1 MDPARWKRVEEVF
14 LAASGREIGERAT
27 FLEGACAGDEDL
39 RREVESLLA
48 QPSADDLLHQPA
60 WEAATAGRDMPS
72 EAARLAI
79 GQRLAHYEI
88 QAKLGEGGM
97 GVVYK
102 AIDRKLGRVVALKFP
117 RADEV
122 AGEEERNRILR
133 EARAASALDH
143 PNIGAIHGIEDAPD
157 GRLFIVMAYYD
168 GETLAARIRR
178 APMPL
183 AQALDLAIPVA
194 NALAEA
200 HAKGIVHRD
209 VKPAN
214 VMITPHGIPK
224 VVDFGLARKESA
236 SITQSLTLRGTVSYM
251 SPEQVLGRRVDHRS
265 DIWSFGVTLAEMT
278 TGRRP
283 FEGANAP
290 ATLYAVVHAPPADL
304 DRAPPEL
311 CPVIYRALAKV
322 PAERYQTM
330 KEVVEDLRGLQTPGV
345 GAVCSMTPGDLEA
358 CIRRSSAPSEN
369 RAAPRST
376 RRRWALWTALAAV
389 LLAAAGL
396 SLRQEFTGG
405 AGAGYDSYLKGLA
418 YLQRYDKPRNVDRAI
433 AAFGAARRADPT
445 SALALAGLA
454 DSYYTKYSLEH
465 DSRWVDRALD
475 YCRQASAINNRLAPV
490 YVSLGRI
497 HDGTGKHEL
506 ALEEFQRAL
515 QLDPRNADAF
525 LGMAQTYERMGRPS
539 DAEESFQRA
548 VALRPDFWN
557 GYNRL
562 GDFYFRQRRFQDA
575 AGQFQQA
582 IDRTPD
588 NAYAWLNLGA
598 AYERLRRLPE
608 AEQAYRTSLR
618 FGPSYQ
624 GYSNLSE
631 VYRLRG
637 DYAQAAQALEQAL
650 TVNDKDPRA
659 WINLGNIYAW
669 MKQDAKLR
677 SAYVRALRLMEEA
690 VKLNPQDPAARGA
703 IASLYAALGM
713 RDQALVALQAAQALA
728 PGDADVL
735 EAAIGVYECLG
746 EREQALRWAE
756 KYFKSGG
763 AIDNLKD
770 NPQLDALL
778 NDPRFHSKGK

>member
-1 MDPARWKRVEEVF
+1 MTPARRAQIKELF
-14 LAASGREIGERAT
+14 TAALETPEPQRSQ
-27 FLEGACAGDEDL
+27 FLESACGGDADL
-39 RREVESLLA
+39 RAEVERMLA
-48 QPSADDLLHQPA
+48 GNEEPGWPSA
-60 WEAATAGRDMPS
+60 AAKLFAV
-72 EAARLAI
+72 AAELAP
-79 GQRLAHYEI
+79 GDTVAHYRIE
-88 QAKLGEGGM
+88 ARLGEGGM

-102 AIDRKLGRVVALKFP
+102 AVDRKLRRVVALKFP
-117 RADEV
+117 RSDQV
-122 AGEEERNRILR
+122 AGEKERSRILQ

-143 PNIGAIHGIEDAPD
+143 PNIGAIHGIEDAPN

-200 HAKGIVHRD
+200 HANGIVHRD

-214 VMITPHGIPK
+214 VMITANGTPK
-224 VVDFGLARKESA
+224 VVDFGLARKESS
-236 SITQSLTLRGTVSYM
+236 SITQSLALRGTVSYM
-251 SPEQVLGRRVDHRS
+251 SPEQALGRRVDHRS

-283 FEGANAP
+283 FEKANAP
-290 ATLYAVVHAPPADL
+290 ATLYAVVHSPPAGL
-304 DRAPPEL
+304 DQAPPEL
-311 CPVIYRALAKV
+311 CPIIYRALAKD
-322 PAERYQTM
+322 PAERYQVM
-330 KEVVEDLRGLQTPGV
+330 QEVVDDLRGLQTPGA
-345 GAVCSMTPGDLEA
+345 GAARSIKPGDLAA
-358 CIRRSSAPSEN
+358 CIRRSSMFSED
-369 RAAPRST
+369 RAAPWPT
-376 RRRWALWTALAAV
+376 RRRWVMWAALAAV

-396 SLRQEFTGG
+396 GLRQEFAGG

-418 YLQRYDKPRNVDRAI
+418 YLQRYDKPGNVDKAI
-433 AAFGAARRADPT
+433 AAFDAARRADPK

-454 DSYYTKYSLEH
+454 DSYYTKYSLGH

-562 GDFYFRQRRFQDA
+562 GQFYFRQRRFQDA
-575 AGQFQQA
+575 AVQFQQA
-582 IDRTPD
+582 VARTPD
-588 NAYAWLNLGA
+588 NAYAWLNLGV
-598 AYERLRRLPE
+598 AYEKLHRLAE
-608 AEQAYRTSLR
+608 AEQAYRTSIR
-618 FGPSYQ
+618 FSPSYA
-624 GYSNLSE
+624 GYLNLGE
-631 VYRLRG
+631 IYRLRG
-637 DYAQAAQALEQAL
+637 EYAQAAQALEQAL
-650 TVNDKDPRA
+650 AVNDKDPRA
-659 WINLGNIYAW
+659 WDNLGNIYAW
-669 MKQDAKLR
+669 MKQDAKSR
-677 SAYVRALRLMEEA
+677 AAYGRALRLMEEA
-690 VKLNPQDPAARGA
+690 VKLNPQDPAAMGEMA
-703 IASLYAALGM
+703 AVYAALGM
-713 RDQALVALQAAQALA
+713 REQALVALQAAQALA
-728 PGDADVL
+728 PGDVGVL
-735 EAAIGVYECLG
+735 EAAIDVYECLG

-763 AIDNLKD
+763 VIDDLKD
-770 NPQLDALL
+770 HPQLGALL
-778 NDPRFHSKGK
+778 NDPRLKTKGK